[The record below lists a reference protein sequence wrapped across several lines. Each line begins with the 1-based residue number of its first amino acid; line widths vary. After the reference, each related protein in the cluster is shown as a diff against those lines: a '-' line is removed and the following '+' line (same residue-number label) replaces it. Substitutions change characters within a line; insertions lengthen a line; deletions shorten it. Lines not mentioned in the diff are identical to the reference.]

1 MKRHPVTKASSAKH
15 TGDADLYVR
24 PISIKMLVPVSL
36 AFAAV
41 VAVISLSLG
50 NEALLPTGQ
59 WTPLRVWGIRVL
71 VLLAAFAAGW
81 QVKRWRTRSEAR
93 KPR

>member
-1 MKRHPVTKASSAKH
+1 MKRHPVKTAPSA
-15 TGDADLYVR
+15 TNEGDADLYVR

-36 AFAAV
+36 AVASV
-41 VAVISLSLG
+41 VAVISFSLG

-71 VLLAAFAAGW
+71 VLLAALAAGW
-81 QVKRWRTRSEAR
+81 QVKRRRRRRSE
-93 KPR
+93 